1 MEKNQS
7 KIYPHTLGEDL
18 KGGDGKQKKGAG
30 IYLDY
35 AATTP
40 LDSEVFE
47 VMKPYFYVKYGNASS
62 IHQFGQESQ
71 EGVIKARH
79 QVADFLGCQAE
90 EIIFTSGATEG
101 NNTVIKGIGGNKKLA
116 DLIGAKPH
124 IIISKIE
131 HECIM
136 ASSERLEQEGAAE
149 VSYLPVSREGLIDID
164 ELRNNIKPNTV
175 LVSIMYVNNE
185 IGTIQPIE
193 EIGRLLKEINKNRK
207 NRIYFHTD
215 AAQAINYLDC
225 NVQKLGVDLMTL
237 SAHKFYGPKGAGAL
251 YVRQGTPLA
260 RFMNGGEQEFKL
272 RAGTHNSPG
281 IVGLGAAIAKVLNQR
296 SNETKKLRDKLID
309 GVLDRISGVRLNG
322 SRQERVDNNANFRFE
337 GVEGESIVIALDL
350 EGIAVSTGS
359 ACAARS
365 LSPSHVLLALGL
377 NHLETH
383 SSVRFSLGR
392 NTTQKEIDRVL
403 DVLPKIIEKLRNISG
418 NLETTVPVERGKL
431 PKDFG
436 C

>member
-1 MEKNQS
+1 MDKNNS
-7 KIYPHTLGEDL
+7 K
-18 KGGDGKQKKGAG
+18 

-40 LDSEVFE
+40 LDEEVFE
-47 VMKPYFYVKYGNASS
+47 IMKPYFGEKYGNASS
-62 IHQFGQESQ
+62 IHQFGQEAAQ
-71 EGVIKARH
+71 GVVKARH
-79 QVADFLGCQAE
+79 QVSDFLNAQAD

-101 NNTVIKGIGGNKKLA
+101 NNTVIKGIGGSKQIA
-116 DLIGAKPH
+116 DQLGGPLRRAEDEASKPH
-124 IIISKIE
+124 IIVSKIE
-131 HECIM
+131 HECIV
-136 ASSERLEQEGAAE
+136 AASERLEHEGVAE
-149 VSYLPVSREGLIDID
+149 VTFLPVSREGLVGM
-164 ELRNNIKPNTV
+164 EEVRKNIKPSTV

-185 IGTIQPIE
+185 TGTIEPIAQ
-193 EIGRLLKEINKNRK
+193 IGQLLKEINKDRK

-225 NVQKLGVDLMTL
+225 DVQKLSVDLMTL
-237 SAHKFYGPKGAGAL
+237 SAHKFYGPKGMGAL
-251 YVRQGTPLA
+251 YMRKGTPLA
-260 RFMNGGEQEFKL
+260 RFMDGGEQEFKM

-281 IVGLGAAIAKVLNQR
+281 IVGMGAAIEKTKNQR
-296 SNETKKLRDKLID
+296 PKTKDIERLRDRFID
-309 GVLDRISGVRLNG
+309 GVLKGVSGAFLNG
-322 SRQERVDNNANFRFE
+322 SREKRVANNANFRFE

-392 NTTQKEIDRVL
+392 YTTEQEIDKVVA
-403 DVLPKIIEKLRNISG
+403 VLPKIIEKLRNISG
-418 NLETTVPVERGKL
+418 NLEGSMTVERGQL

>member
-1 MEKNQS
+1 MRDETIRK
-7 KIYPHTLGEDL
+7 T
-18 KGGDGKQKKGAG
+18 
-30 IYLDY
+30 YLDY

-40 LDSEVFE
+40 LDPEIFE
-47 VMKPYFYVKYGNASS
+47 AMKPYFSEKYGNASS
-62 IHQFGQESQ
+62 VHQFGQEAQ
-71 EGVIKARH
+71 QGVIKARH
-79 QVADFLGCQAE
+79 QVADFLGCEAE

-101 NNTVIKGIGGNKKLA
+101 NNTAIKGIGGSKKIAQELG
-116 DLIGAKPH
+116 DKPH

-131 HECIM
+131 HECILS
-136 ASSERLEQEGAAE
+136 SSERLEHEGVVE
-149 VSYLPVSREGLIDID
+149 VTFLPVSRDGLVDLE
-164 ELRNNIKPNTV
+164 ELRAKIKPNTV
-175 LVSIMYVNNE
+175 LISVMCVNNE

-193 EIGRLLKEINKNRK
+193 EIGRLLKEINKDRK

-225 NVQKLGVDLMTL
+225 DVQKLGVDLMTL
-237 SAHKFYGPKGAGAL
+237 SAHKIYGPKGVGAL
-251 YVRQGTPLA
+251 FVRKGTPMA
-260 RFMNGGEQEFKL
+260 RFMDGGEQEFKL

-281 IVGLGAAIAKVLNQR
+281 IVGLGAAIEKSKNQKAKIK
-296 SNETKKLRDKLID
+296 ETERLRDKFIE
-309 GVLDRISGVRLNG
+309 GVLSSISHAFLNG
-322 SRQERVDNNANFRFE
+322 SREQRVANNANFRFE
-337 GVEGESIVIALDL
+337 GVEGESIVVALDL
-350 EGIAVSTGS
+350 EGIGVSTGS

-392 NTTQKEIDRVL
+392 YTTEKEIDRVL
-403 DVLPKIIEKLRNISG
+403 EVLPRVIEKLRNISG
-418 NLETTVPVERGKL
+418 NLESSVSAERGQL

>member
-1 MEKNQS
+1 MDKNN
-7 KIYPHTLGEDL
+7 
-18 KGGDGKQKKGAG
+18 QK

-40 LDSEVFE
+40 MDPEVFE
-47 VMKPYFYVKYGNASS
+47 VMKPYFFEKYGNASS
-62 IHQFGQESQ
+62 VHQFGQEAQ
-71 EGVIKARH
+71 QGVIEARH
-79 QVADFLGCQAE
+79 QVADFLGCEAE

-101 NNTVIKGIGGNKKLA
+101 NNTVIKGIGGSKKIAQEL
-116 DLIGAKPH
+116 GGKPH
-124 IIISKIE
+124 IIVSKIE
-131 HECIM
+131 HECIVG
-136 ASSERLEQEGAAE
+136 ASERLEREGVAE
-149 VSYLPVSREGLIDID
+149 VTFLPVSRDGLIDLE
-164 ELRNNIKPNTV
+164 ELRTKIKPNTV
-175 LVSIMYVNNE
+175 LISVMYVNNE

-193 EIGRLLKEINKNRK
+193 EIGRLLKEINKDRK

-225 NVQKLGVDLMTL
+225 NVQKLDVDLMTL
-237 SAHKFYGPKGAGAL
+237 SAQKIYGPKGVGAL
-251 YVRQGTPLA
+251 FVRKGTPLT
-260 RFMNGGEQEFKL
+260 RFMDGGEQEFKL

-281 IVGLGAAIAKVLNQR
+281 IVGLGAAINKIKNSAFAEASADKEKLKIKNT
-296 SNETKKLRDKLID
+296 EKLRDKLI
-309 GVLDRISGVRLNG
+309 SGILESVSHAFLNG
-322 SRQERVDNNANFRFE
+322 SREQRVANNANFRFE
-337 GVEGESIVIALDL
+337 GVEGESIVVALDL
-350 EGIAVSTGS
+350 EGIGVSTGS

-392 NTTQKEIDRVL
+392 YTTEKEIDRVL
-403 DVLPKIIEKLRNISG
+403 EILPKVIAKLRNISG
-418 NLETTVPVERGKL
+418 NLESTVPVERGQL

>member
-1 MEKNQS
+1 MRDETIRK
-7 KIYPHTLGEDL
+7 T
-18 KGGDGKQKKGAG
+18 
-30 IYLDY
+30 YLDY

-40 LDSEVFE
+40 LDPEIFE
-47 VMKPYFYVKYGNASS
+47 AMKPYFSEKYGNASS
-62 IHQFGQESQ
+62 VHQFGQEAQ
-71 EGVIKARH
+71 QGVIKARH
-79 QVADFLGCQAE
+79 QVADFLGCEAE

-101 NNTVIKGIGGNKKLA
+101 NNTAIKGIGGSKKIAQELG
-116 DLIGAKPH
+116 DKPH

-131 HECIM
+131 HECILS
-136 ASSERLEQEGAAE
+136 SSERLEHEGVAE
-149 VSYLPVSREGLIDID
+149 VTFLPVSRDGLVDLE
-164 ELRNNIKPNTV
+164 ELRAKIKPNTV
-175 LVSIMYVNNE
+175 LISVMYVNNE

-193 EIGRLLKEINKNRK
+193 EIGRLLKEINKDRK

-225 NVQKLGVDLMTL
+225 DVQKLGVDLMTL
-237 SAHKFYGPKGAGAL
+237 SAHKIYGPKGVGAL
-251 YVRQGTPLA
+251 FVRKGTPLA
-260 RFMNGGEQEFKL
+260 RFMDGGEQEFKL

-281 IVGLGAAIAKVLNQR
+281 IVGLGAAIEKSKNQKAKIK
-296 SNETKKLRDKLID
+296 ETERLRDKFIE
-309 GVLDRISGVRLNG
+309 GVLSSISHAFLNG
-322 SRQERVDNNANFRFE
+322 SREQRVANNANFRFE
-337 GVEGESIVIALDL
+337 GVEGESIVVALDL
-350 EGIAVSTGS
+350 EGIGVSTGS

-392 NTTQKEIDRVL
+392 YTTEKEIDRVL
-403 DVLPKIIEKLRNISG
+403 EVLPRVIEKLRNISG
-418 NLETTVPVERGKL
+418 NLESSVSAERGQL

>member
-1 MEKNQS
+1 MRDETIRK
-7 KIYPHTLGEDL
+7 T
-18 KGGDGKQKKGAG
+18 
-30 IYLDY
+30 YLDY

-40 LDSEVFE
+40 LDPEIFE
-47 VMKPYFYVKYGNASS
+47 AMKPYFSEKYGNASS
-62 IHQFGQESQ
+62 VHQFGQEAQ
-71 EGVIKARH
+71 QGVIKARH
-79 QVADFLGCQAE
+79 QVADFLGCEAE

-101 NNTVIKGIGGNKKLA
+101 NNTAIKGIGGSKKIAQELG
-116 DLIGAKPH
+116 DKPH

-131 HECIM
+131 HECILS
-136 ASSERLEQEGAAE
+136 SSERLEHEGVVE
-149 VSYLPVSREGLIDID
+149 VTFLPVSRDGLVDLE
-164 ELRNNIKPNTV
+164 ELRAKIKPNTV
-175 LVSIMYVNNE
+175 LISVMYVNNE

-193 EIGRLLKEINKNRK
+193 EIGRLLKEINKDRK

-225 NVQKLGVDLMTL
+225 DVQKLGVDLMTL
-237 SAHKFYGPKGAGAL
+237 SAHKIYGPKGVGAL
-251 YVRQGTPLA
+251 FVRKGTPLA
-260 RFMNGGEQEFKL
+260 RFMDGGEQEFKL

-281 IVGLGAAIAKVLNQR
+281 IVGLGAAIEKSKNQKAKIK
-296 SNETKKLRDKLID
+296 ETERLRDKFIE
-309 GVLDRISGVRLNG
+309 GVLSSISHAFLNG
-322 SRQERVDNNANFRFE
+322 SREQRVANNANFRFE
-337 GVEGESIVIALDL
+337 GVEGESIVVALDL
-350 EGIAVSTGS
+350 EGIGVSTGS

-392 NTTQKEIDRVL
+392 YTTEKEIDRVL
-403 DVLPKIIEKLRNISG
+403 EVLPRVIEKLRNISG
-418 NLETTVPVERGKL
+418 NLESSVSAERGQL